1 MGHMLL
7 AILALVRVIDNRVGR
22 KRLSSI
28 RDLRVLGRTF
38 KGGEELSLFLALD
51 AGGTKTDYV
60 LADETTI
67 FARARSGTIKR
78 LRADAST
85 ALANLEGAL
94 GELAQQTG
102 LDLREVTRCCIGT
115 AGESVPL
122 VIDWL
127 RAEISARVGGELLI
141 LGDVEIALDAAFR
154 GAAGVLVLSGTGS
167 NVAGRGPNGA
177 ISTTGGWGPL
187 LADQASGHRIGHE
200 ALRAIFLAKDEG
212 RESTLLAAVMQFW
225 KLGRLEHLIEFANRT
240 PTPDLSQLAPLVVA
254 WAEAGDQVADEVLRS
269 QGRELGYLVRLLIRR
284 LRTTSGDMSFAPDIA
299 FAGSIME
306 RVATV
311 RDAVLA
317 EVRLEFPSVR
327 SKEGSVDPVEGALWR
342 ARQPHC

>member
-1 MGHMLL
+1 MRDIYTARGR
-7 AILALVRVIDNRVGR
+7 IL
-22 KRLSSI
+22 
-28 RDLRVLGRTF
+28 
-38 KGGEELSLFLALD
+38 KGEEELSLFLAFD

-67 FARARSGTIKR
+67 FARVRSGTIKR
-78 LRADAST
+78 LRTDAST

-94 GELAQQTG
+94 GELAQRAG
-102 LDLREVTRCCIGT
+102 LDLRTVTRCCVGT

-154 GAAGVLVLSGTGS
+154 GAPGVLVLGGTGS
-167 NVAGRGPNGA
+167 NVAGRGPDGA

-212 RESTLLAAVMQFW
+212 RESTLLEAVMQFW
-225 KLGRLEHLIEFANRT
+225 KLGKLE
-240 PTPDLSQLAPLVVA
+240 QLPNL
-254 WAEAGDQVADEVLRS
+254 QIRP
-269 QGRELGYLVRLLIRR
+269 RLLIFLNWRR
-284 LRTTSGDMSFAPDIA
+284 
-299 FAGSIME
+299 
-306 RVATV
+306 
-311 RDAVLA
+311 
-317 EVRLEFPSVR
+317 
-327 SKEGSVDPVEGALWR
+327 W
-342 ARQPHC
+342 

>member
-1 MGHMLL
+1 MT
-7 AILALVRVIDNRVGR
+7 
-22 KRLSSI
+22 
-28 RDLRVLGRTF
+28 LGRTF
-38 KGGEELSLFLALD
+38 KGEEELSLFLALD

-67 FARARSGTIKR
+67 FARVRSGTIKR
-78 LRADAST
+78 LRTDTST

-94 GELAQQTG
+94 GELAQRTG
-102 LDLREVTRCCIGT
+102 LNLRDVTRCCVGT

-127 RAEISARVGGELLI
+127 GAEISARVGGELLV

-154 GAAGVLVLSGTGS
+154 GAPGVLVLSGTGS
-167 NVAGRGPNGA
+167 NVAGRGPDGA

-200 ALRAIFLAKDEG
+200 ALRAIFLAKDES
-212 RESTLLAAVMQFW
+212 RKSTLLEGVMQFW
-225 KLGRLEHLIEFANRT
+225 KLAKLEHLIEFANQT
-240 PTPDLSQLAPLVVA
+240 PTPDLSQLAPLVVSC
-254 WAEAGDQVADEVLRS
+254 AEEGDVIADHVLRS

-284 LRTTSGDMSFAPDIA
+284 LRITSGEMSFVPDIA

-306 RVATV
+306 RVAAV
-311 RDAVLA
+311 RDALLA
-317 EVRLEFPSVR
+317 DVRLEFPSVLV
-327 SKEGSVDPVEGALWR
+327 KGGGVDPIEGALWR
-342 ARQPHC
+342 ARRSHR

>member
-1 MGHMLL
+1 M
-7 AILALVRVIDNRVGR
+7 
-22 KRLSSI
+22 
-28 RDLRVLGRTF
+28 
-38 KGGEELSLFLALD
+38 SLFLALD

-67 FARARSGTIKR
+67 FARVRSGTIKR
-78 LRADAST
+78 LRTDAST

-94 GELAQQTG
+94 GELTQRTG
-102 LDLREVTRCCIGT
+102 LDLREVTRCCVGT

-122 VIDWL
+122 VVDWL

-154 GAAGVLVLSGTGS
+154 GAPGVLVLGGTGS
-167 NVAGRGPNGA
+167 NVAGRGPDGA

-200 ALRAIFLAKDEG
+200 ALRAIFLAKDED
-212 RESTLLAAVMQFW
+212 RESMLLEAVMQFW
-225 KLGRLEHLIEFANRT
+225 KLAKLEQLIEFANRT
-240 PTPDLSQLAPLVVA
+240 PTPDLSQLAPLVVSCA
-254 WAEAGDQVADEVLRS
+254 GAGDVIADDVLRS

-284 LRTTSGDMSFAPDIA
+284 LRNASGDESFVPDIA

-306 RVATV
+306 RVAAV
-311 RDAVLA
+311 RDALLA
-317 EVRLEFPSVR
+317 DVRLEFPSVL
-327 SKEGSVDPVEGALWR
+327 SKGGSVDPVEGALWR
-342 ARQPHC
+342 ARQSHR

>member
-1 MGHMLL
+1 M
-7 AILALVRVIDNRVGR
+7 
-22 KRLSSI
+22 
-28 RDLRVLGRTF
+28 
-38 KGGEELSLFLALD
+38 SLFLAVD

-60 LADETTI
+60 LADETRTM
-67 FARARSGTIKR
+67 ARVRSGTIKL
-78 LRADAST
+78 LRTDASD

-94 GELAQQTG
+94 GELAQRSG
-102 LDLREVTRCCIGT
+102 LRLADVTTCCVGT

-122 VIDWL
+122 VVDWL

-154 GAAGVLVLSGTGS
+154 GRPGVLVLSGTGS
-167 NVAGRGPNGA
+167 NVAGRGPDGA

-212 RESTLLAAVMQFW
+212 RESVLLEEVMKFW
-225 KLGRLEHLIEFANRT
+225 QLEKLEHLVEYANKT
-240 PTPDLSQLAPLVVA
+240 PTPDLSQLAPLVVRGVQT
-254 WAEAGDQVADEVLRS
+254 GDAVANQVLSS

-284 LRTTSGDMSFAPDIA
+284 LRANSGDISFVPDIA

-306 RVATV
+306 RVAIV
-311 RDAVLA
+311 REALLA
-317 EVRLEFPSVR
+317 EVRAEFPSV
-327 SKEGSVDPVEGALWR
+327 SAKEGTVDPIDGALWR
-342 ARQPHC
+342 AREFCQ